1 MYWVLQFWPRQLLKK
16 WLSFQETG
24 DDFDRDSYSNAEF
37 SESEDFDDSDGKVFS
52 GENNSSVLWFLVRR
66 D

>member
-1 MYWVLQFWPRQLLKK
+1 MLWFLQFWPRQLLKK

-24 DDFDRDSYSNAEF
+24 DDFDRDSNSNAEEF

-52 GENNSSVLWFLVRR
+52 GEIFSFFSVVS
-66 D
+66 